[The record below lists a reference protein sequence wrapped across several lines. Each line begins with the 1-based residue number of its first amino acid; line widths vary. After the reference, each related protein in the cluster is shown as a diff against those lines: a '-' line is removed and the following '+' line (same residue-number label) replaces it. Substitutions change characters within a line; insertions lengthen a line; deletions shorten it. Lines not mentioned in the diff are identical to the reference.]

1 MDNDDIYNRTVLPL
15 VLRLKLAQPFNRFPF
30 SGAGRVSSEL
40 QRFRSNHLIDGHI
53 YGEQEDPHGTI
64 VHFIRIVDTLGQ
76 EVTYHNDRA
85 TAQAGE
91 LSQLRADVGAMRRL
105 MGVSS
110 DLEREAKLDA

>member
-53 YGEQEDPHGTI
+53 YGEQEDPHGT
-64 VHFIRIVDTLGQ
+64 
-76 EVTYHNDRA
+76 NRA
-85 TAQAGE
+85 LHPHRRHPRPGSH
-91 LSQLRADVGAMRRL
+91 LSQRPRYGPGR
-105 MGVSS
+105 
-110 DLEREAKLDA
+110 